1 MTSFKAIQLIPIL
14 DLPAEVSPT
23 KLACLD
29 AISTT
34 LADVSGK
41 DKGQIKTAFLE
52 REAVGNTALESG
64 VVIPHAVLVDVRRPF
79 LASCA
84 VPTALVI
91 GKIWIVMP

>member
-34 LADVSGK
+34 LADVSGE
-41 DKGQIKTAFLE
+41 GQGSNQDCIFGT
-52 REAVGNTALESG
+52 RG
-64 VVIPHAVLVDVRRPF
+64 
-79 LASCA
+79 C
-84 VPTALVI
+84 
-91 GKIWIVMP
+91 W

>member
-34 LADVSGK
+34 LADVSGRTRVK
-41 DKGQIKTAFLE
+41 SRLHFWNE
-52 REAVGNTALESG
+52 RL
-64 VVIPHAVLVDVRRPF
+64 
-79 LASCA
+79 
-84 VPTALVI
+84 LVI
-91 GKIWIVMP
+91 RR